1 MQNIL
6 GTYAMRGVGAVL
18 DARAPS
24 GPLAECVLFWV
35 LNKQFCRRGKT
46 RNDARG
52 LGDRRKK
59 KKTNQQ
65 QKNINKFFTRHGL
78 VVMKYGS
85 TLLEMRLGI
94 QA

>member
-1 MQNIL
+1 M
-6 GTYAMRGVGAVL
+6 MRGDLVT
-18 DARAPS
+18 
-24 GPLAECVLFWV
+24 EE
-35 LNKQFCRRGKT
+35 
-46 RNDARG
+46 
-52 LGDRRKK
+52 KK